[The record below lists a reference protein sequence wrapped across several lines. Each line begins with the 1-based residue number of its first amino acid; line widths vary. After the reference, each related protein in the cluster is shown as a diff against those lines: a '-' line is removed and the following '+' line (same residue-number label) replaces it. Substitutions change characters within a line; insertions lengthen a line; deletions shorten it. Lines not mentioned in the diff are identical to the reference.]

1 MGVGE
6 GGSGAAQSRV
16 ESSLLAPVQSGNQAP
31 GEWWATLSHA
41 QRWPLGARS
50 GPPPGQQGGRGAPLG
65 KLAGPTDN
73 KDGRQQRCAGGTGG
87 LTSRALPPKA
97 LTAGRRLH
105 RPRWAWP
112 RRPRSGH
119 RKLRPD
125 QVLCRELGS
134 HVQARGP
141 SSVFGRGSA
150 DSQADA
156 SILGRGVG
164 STGAHPRGPRAPR
177 SWQPRFSAALR
188 AVAFTPGDVSDG
200 GVTPGGTVRPGR
212 GGVCAQRCLQGAR
225 APGKRREHIRKTRF
239 LG

>member
-6 GGSGAAQSRV
+6 GGSGASQSGGG
-16 ESSLLAPVQSGNQAP
+16 SSLLAPGQSGNQAP
-31 GEWWATLSHA
+31 SEWWATLSHA

-50 GPPPGQQGGRGAPLG
+50 GPPPGQRGGRGAPLG

-73 KDGRQQRCAGGTGG
+73 RDGRQQRSAGGTWG

-105 RPRWAWP
+105 WP

-134 HVQARGP
+134 HVQALGL
-141 SSVFGRGSA
+141 SSIVGLGSA
-150 DSQADA
+150 RFAG
-156 SILGRGVG
+156 GRFRFGEGGWFHGSHYTPGGPAPHGVG
-164 STGAHPRGPRAPR
+164 SPGSLLHSGPWCSRLVTCQTG
-177 SWQPRFSAALR
+177 
-188 AVAFTPGDVSDG
+188 
-200 GVTPGGTVRPGR
+200 
-212 GGVCAQRCLQGAR
+212 
-225 APGKRREHIRKTRF
+225 E
-239 LG
+239 